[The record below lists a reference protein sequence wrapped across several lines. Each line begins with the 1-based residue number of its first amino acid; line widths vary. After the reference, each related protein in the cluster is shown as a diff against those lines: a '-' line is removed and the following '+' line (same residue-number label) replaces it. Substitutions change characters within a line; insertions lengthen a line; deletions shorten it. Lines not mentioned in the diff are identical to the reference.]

1 MKAVAAIAFLF
12 MVAMLPASAEQACP
26 KYRDN
31 CVSLDTFKCSEI
43 TQNTKSVFRVCH
55 DAARR
60 YMIIWLG
67 KNRVPYHYCNIPAEV
82 VERLLK
88 ADSIDEFYMKVIWS
102 KKGEVRFDCKQHPV
116 PEY

>member
-31 CVSLDTFKCSEI
+31 CVSLDTFKCNEI
-43 TQNTKSVFRVCH
+43 TQNTKNVFRICH
-55 DAARR
+55 DAATR

-82 VERLLK
+82 VERLLN